1 MAEEIQVCPHC
12 GNYVQAT
19 RVKSYSN
26 KVTRQGAKS
35 AVHMATSA
43 GGMATGAAVGS
54 AILPGIGTVVG
65 GALGFIGSAMFN
77 QAVNSGIDSVAD
89 EFTDFNLEFK
99 CPKCGYSWKDGEVSF
114 NDTDSDEILEV
125 TIEHGVI
132 NANQK
137 GMMLHLKFNIY
148 DQKDKECS
156 VAIWVHD
163 ESDEQLYDQNGRY
176 ADEDGHIFAIDS
188 FTPPYEAT
196 TYNDYQIF
204 FPYAELH
211 MQGEQ
216 EFKLLIAVFDSM
228 QKVVVASKEELTWN
242 GDGKYIHNWHDFN
255 VVRDGE
261 KGMLIHTKF
270 EVEDMKNEKGAIL
283 ISFKD
288 AETYEDCTD
297 EDGESIYYVEHFVPP
312 YDSTVYNDFEVFIP
326 YSLLSN
332 VDKSFYYQVEVYHL
346 EEKRVILRGEPSD
359 DIEWA

>member
-65 GALGFIGSAMFN
+65 GALGFLGSAMFN

-99 CPKCGYSWKDGEVSF
+99 CPKCGYSWKDGENSTV
-114 NDTDSDEILEV
+114 NEEELLEV
-125 TIEHGVI
+125 TIDHGVTS
-132 NANQK
+132 NNLK
-137 GMMLHLKFNIY
+137 GMMLHLKFNVY
-148 DQKDKECS
+148 DQKNKECS
-156 VAIWVHD
+156 VAVWVHD
-163 ESDEQLYDQNGRY
+163 ANDEQLFDQNGRL
-176 ADEDGHIFAIDS
+176 ADDDGHIFAVDT

-196 TYNDYQIF
+196 TYNDYQFF

-211 MQGEQ
+211 LQGEQ
-216 EFKLLIAVFDSM
+216 EFKLLIAVFDSS
-228 QKVVVASKEELTWN
+228 QNVVVADKQDLNWS
-242 GDGKYIHNWHDFN
+242 GDNKYIDNWHEFN
-255 VVRDGE
+255 IVRDGQ

-270 EVEDMKNEKGAIL
+270 EVEDMKGEKGAVL
-283 ISFKD
+283 INFKD
-288 AETYEDCTD
+288 AETYEDCVD
-297 EDGESIYYVEHFVPP
+297 EDGESIYYVEHFTPP
-312 YDSTVYNDFEVFIP
+312 YESSVYNDFEIFIP

-332 VDKSFYYQVEVYHL
+332 VEKSFYYQVEVYHY
-346 EEKRVILRGEPSD
+346 EDKRVILRGEPSD
-359 DIEWA
+359 DIEWT